1 MIDGILGN
9 LKIIDP
15 DSASLTWIGLLV
27 SEELV
32 FAIEKFE
39 IKRRKIDTRIEV
51 LVRDRF
57 DFMRSFGS

>member
-1 MIDGILGN
+1 M
-9 LKIIDP
+9 DP

-32 FAIEKFE
+32 FAIAKFE
-39 IKRRKIDTRIEV
+39 VKRRKIDTRIEV
-51 LVRDRF
+51 LLTDRF

>member
-39 IKRRKIDTRIEV
+39 IKRRKIDTRVEV
-51 LVRDRF
+51 LGIDRCG
-57 DFMRSFGS
+57 FMSSFGS

>member
-1 MIDGILGN
+1 M
-9 LKIIDP
+9 DP

-32 FAIEKFE
+32 FAIAKLEV
-39 IKRRKIDTRIEV
+39 KRRKTDKRVEA